1 MLIMTF
7 KFDSQYRQSQ
17 EYKDYIEAIKK
28 DAPWMPLALAEA
40 CIIAHLN
47 DPQAYKKDK
56 QYKKVL
62 SSTPQPPQNKGEIVV
77 DSVHISDLTQDIIKQ
92 RQEFDEKYLN
102 QNQTTIEEVQA

>member
-1 MLIMTF
+1 MAETF
-7 KFDSQYRQSQ
+7 QMNEDYRKSD
-17 EYKDYIEAIKK
+17 EYKTWVKEIQREAPHLPIPLIETA
-28 DAPWMPLALAEA
+28 
-40 CIIAHLN
+40 IIAHKTMPN
-47 DPQAYKKDK
+47 FYKSDK
-56 QYKKVL
+56 NHKKVL